1 MQNFLMQI
9 VLAARGDKN
18 NKGENFIQILVFVV
32 MAAFWIIGG
41 IAKARG
47 NKIKDSDF
55 PEEESEEQESPK
67 PIVRQH
73 IQRFV
78 KREVA
83 KPVQKSGI
91 GEKPSGFPR
100 LSNLGLRE
108 SAVKTD
114 KLPKIGDVKEVVVKS
129 RAAELFGGLH
139 KANELKRAILYA
151 EILGKP
157 LALRKNSEST
167 F

>member
-41 IAKARG
+41 IAKARA
-47 NKIKDSDF
+47 NKVKDSDF
-55 PEEESEEQESPK
+55 PEEESEKQEAPK
-67 PIVRQH
+67 LAVQRHILRPI
-73 IQRFV
+73 
-78 KREVA
+78 
-83 KPVQKSGI
+83 QKTAAI
-91 GEKPSGFPR
+91 PTQKKVIEKPSGFPR

-139 KANELKRAILYA
+139 EADELKRAILYT